1 VSRLLGW
8 LSGGWHG
15 SRSGARGLWRAGVIP
30 GSSVVPVSACHTPCM
45 GQFASDVGRK
55 LIAVAVLLVAVWLL
69 FKFVIGAVAA
79 VAWFA
84 VVILAI
90 VAVIWAVGVLR

>member
-1 VSRLLGW
+1 
-8 LSGGWHG
+8 
-15 SRSGARGLWRAGVIP
+15 
-30 GSSVVPVSACHTPCM
+30 M

-69 FKFVIGAVAA
+69 FKVVIGAVAA

-90 VAVIWAVGVLR
+90 IAAVWAVGVLR

>member
-1 VSRLLGW
+1 
-8 LSGGWHG
+8 
-15 SRSGARGLWRAGVIP
+15 
-30 GSSVVPVSACHTPCM
+30 M
-45 GQFASDVGRK
+45 GQLASDIGRK
-55 LIAVAVLLVAVWLL
+55 AIAVAVLLVAVWLL
-69 FKFVIGAVAA
+69 FKLVIGAVAA